1 MPVTMDTDRVVPCWS
16 GRNPS
21 AHNAAAHTVESNSRV
36 NGHSANEPLHIALI
50 NNMPDSALEDTEFQ
64 FCELLESAAGDT
76 QVRLHL
82 FSLPDLARSDRG
94 KQHIANFYTST
105 NDLRGARLDGAII
118 TGTEPIQPD
127 LRDEPYWKTLTGV
140 MDWAADNT
148 TSTVLSCLAAHAGA
162 LHNDGIRRNRLSDK
176 QFGVFSHRQATPHEL
191 THGLSAKVKTPHSRW
206 NELRESDLTAG
217 GYTVLTEAPD
227 AGVDLFVKKFGRS
240 LFVHFQGHPEYKSLT
255 LLKEFRRDVRRFLN
269 KERETYPTQPAGYF
283 DAASAPALEAFHAK
297 AIRERDGELMSEFP
311 EAAISASLE
320 HSWKSSASGI
330 YRNWL
335 NYLAAARKNQREA
348 RASGSAVHTVRD

>member
-1 MPVTMDTDRVVPCWS
+1 M
-16 GRNPS
+16 
-21 AHNAAAHTVESNSRV
+21 
-36 NGHSANEPLHIALI
+36 
-50 NNMPDSALEDTEFQ
+50 
-64 FCELLESAAGDT
+64 LESAAGDT
-76 QVRLHL
+76 EVRLHL

-94 KQHIANFYTST
+94 KQHIANFYAST

-140 MDWAADNT
+140 MDWAAENT
-148 TSTVLSCLAAHAGA
+148 SSTVLSCLAAHAGA
-162 LHNDGIRRNRLSDK
+162 LHNDGIRRNRLADK
-176 QFGVFSHRQATPHEL
+176 QFGVFSHQQTNQHEL
-191 THGLSAKVKTPHSRW
+191 TAGLSGTVKIPHSRW

-217 GYTVLTEAPD
+217 GYTVLTKAPD

-255 LLKEFRRDVRRFLN
+255 LLKEFRRDVRRYLN
-269 KERETYPTQPAGYF
+269 QERETFPTQPAGYF
-283 DAASAPALEAFHAK
+283 DASAAPALEAFRAK
-297 AIRERDGELMSEFP
+297 ATSERDGERMSEFP
-311 EAAISASLE
+311 EAALSASLK

-335 NYLAAARKNQREA
+335 GYLAACRKGERES
-348 RASGSAVHTVRD
+348 RASDSAVHTVRD